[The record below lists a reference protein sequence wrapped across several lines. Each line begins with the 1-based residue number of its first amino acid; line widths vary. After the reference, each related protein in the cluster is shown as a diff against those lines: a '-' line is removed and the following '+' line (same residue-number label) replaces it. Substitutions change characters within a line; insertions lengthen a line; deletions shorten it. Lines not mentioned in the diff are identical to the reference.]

1 MVDAQEGIA
10 QRDPNRGLR
19 ERLRRI
25 HPAETPVDGVDELEV
40 AVKDLQD
47 LARNRLA

>member
-1 MVDAQEGIA
+1 MVDDQEGFA
-10 QRDPNRGLR
+10 ERDPNRGLR

-25 HPAETPVDGVDELEV
+25 TPAETPVDVVDEIGV